1 MAWPNVGVN
10 QLNQQQGETTE
21 VERVA
26 LFVGRGMVN
35 TGKTLPVNSQ
45 SDLDVLLGEA
55 DSDLKRLLSAA
66 RDNAGQNWWAFVR
79 VLADAEKWTD
89 AVQDAQQV
97 ASVEGVVLC
106 DAIAEKAVINEAA
119 TLRSTLIAKY
129 GRWVWFILAVQ
140 SMQTDEAQADYL
152 ARLSALQDGV
162 SEKAVCLVPVLW
174 GNEPGVLAGR
184 LCNRAVTIADSPA
197 RVKTGPLVSMG
208 SDALPVDGD
217 GVALQLAT
225 LQALEAQRFS
235 VPMWYADY
243 DGYYWSDCRT
253 LDAEGG
259 DYQALE
265 TVRIVDKVARRVR
278 LLAIAKIADRALN
291 SSPGSIAANQLYF
304 ARPLREMSKSSEI
317 NGVQFPGEVKS
328 PKDGDVTIVWQTR
341 KKVEVYVV
349 IRPYEM
355 PLEITINLMLD
366 ASLEGGA

>member
-21 VERVA
+21 VERVL
-26 LFVGRGMVN
+26 LFVGRGTVN

-55 DSDLKRLLSAA
+55 DSDLKRQLAAA

-79 VLADAEKWTD
+79 VLGEDGKWTD

-106 DAIAEKAVINEAA
+106 DAVSEKAVINEAIA
-119 TLRSTLIAKY
+119 LRSNLIAKY

-140 SMQTDEAQADYL
+140 AMKADEAQADYL
-152 ARLSALQDGV
+152 ERLTALQAGIA
-162 SEKAVCLVPVLW
+162 EKAVCLVPV
-174 GNEPGVLAGR
+174 
-184 LCNRAVTIADSPA
+184 
-197 RVKTGPLVSMG
+197 
-208 SDALPVDGD
+208 DGD
-217 GVALQLAT
+217 GVSLQLAT

-265 TVRIVDKVARRVR
+265 MVRIVDKVARRVR

-291 SSPGSIAANQLYF
+291 SAPGSIAANQLYF

-328 PKDGDVTIVWQTR
+328 PKDGDVTIVWKTR

-355 PLEITINLMLD
+355 PLEITINMMLD
-366 ASLEGGA
+366 ASLEGAA